1 MGVYIKGEKNE
12 RGEREV
18 EKTKAMGRWMVRGAQ
33 GKQAEAVIRGW
44 CPQEPWMGGSGRKRG
59 SGGAGPADGTPLQL

>member
-18 EKTKAMGRWMVRGAQ
+18 EKTKAMGRRMVRGAQ

-44 CPQEPWMGGSGRKRG
+44 CPTGALDGGVWEEEGERRGRA
-59 SGGAGPADGTPLQL
+59 S